1 MKASEVLA
9 TSRQPLSMTS
19 ACPRFFISTISV
31 VPDSGAEG
39 VIELF
44 GFLFTYSV
52 GKTKSKLFTLGEL
65 CGRLARLSP
74 RPASIA
80 ARSTVVLEC
89 ERMRPGP
96 RQHQRR
102 RENREGSQELLHVI
116 HHLAFK
122 LIEFHQENQVI
133 NRQKEANV
141 NFRSMRQL
149 CDTVHSRP
157 ARIER
162 KKQTNRPL
170 GEVYLGVNYNTTC
183 QRGPTSSVLD

>member
-1 MKASEVLA
+1 MSAILHLDNFGSARIPALKVSQSSLASCSLTALA
-9 TSRQPLSMTS
+9 KPNQTVHVR
-19 ACPRFFISTISV
+19 R
-31 VPDSGAEG
+31 
-39 VIELF
+39 IE
-44 GFLFTYSV
+44 
-52 GKTKSKLFTLGEL
+52 
-65 CGRLARLSP
+65 
-74 RPASIA
+74 RPACAPQPPARSIA

-89 ERMRPGP
+89 ERMRRGP

-133 NRQKEANV
+133 NGQKEVNV

-183 QRGPTSSVLD
+183 QRGPTSSVLDG

>member
-65 CGRLARLSP
+65 RGRLARLSP
-74 RPASIA
+74 RPAPLLLDALLFSNVNACDADPASTNA
-80 ARSTVVLEC
+80 AAKTGRAAKSFFMSFTIWLS
-89 ERMRPGP
+89 PSGF
-96 RQHQRR
+96 
-102 RENREGSQELLHVI
+102 
-116 HHLAFK
+116 HHLAFTIW
-122 LIEFHQENQVI
+122 LSPSGF
-133 NRQKEANV
+133 
-141 NFRSMRQL
+141 
-149 CDTVHSRP
+149 
-157 ARIER
+157 
-162 KKQTNRPL
+162 
-170 GEVYLGVNYNTTC
+170 
-183 QRGPTSSVLD
+183 

>member
-9 TSRQPLSMTS
+9 TSRQPLSMRS

-39 VIELF
+39 IIELF

-65 CGRLARLSP
+65 RGRLVRLSP

-80 ARSTVVLEC
+80 ARRTVVLEC
-89 ERMRPGP
+89 ERMRRGP

-122 LIEFHQENQVI
+122 LIEFHQESQVI
-133 NRQKEANV
+133 NGQKEANV

-149 CDTVHSRP
+149 CDTLHSREKRANQP
-157 ARIER
+157 TFRGGVFGR
-162 KKQTNRPL
+162 KL
-170 GEVYLGVNYNTTC
+170 TTPP
-183 QRGPTSSVLD
+183 G

>member
-1 MKASEVLA
+1 MSAILHLDNFGSARIPALKVSQSSLASCSLTALA
-9 TSRQPLSMTS
+9 KPNQTVHVR
-19 ACPRFFISTISV
+19 R
-31 VPDSGAEG
+31 
-39 VIELF
+39 IE
-44 GFLFTYSV
+44 
-52 GKTKSKLFTLGEL
+52 
-65 CGRLARLSP
+65 
-74 RPASIA
+74 RPACAPQPPARSIA

-89 ERMRPGP
+89 ERMRRGP

-133 NRQKEANV
+133 NGQKEANV

-149 CDTVHSRP
+149 CDTVHSRR

-170 GEVYLGVNYNTTC
+170 GEVYLGVN
-183 QRGPTSSVLD
+183 